1 MTPEDCKQCKNVHSY
16 INLSYTLLTPSQI
29 TDIAAQF
36 QFATDGISFRTL
48 HSGHIHDTYLLEC
61 GSSRYVLQRVNHLV
75 FKSPETVMENIRKAT
90 AFQLEYFR
98 SQQIN
103 AVIPELVMTRSGS
116 SFLKDDSGN
125 YWRAFTY
132 IPDTVS
138 FEEVQT
144 PEQAYE
150 AARMFGFFVRSLQDL
165 SAEELQETIPAFHN
179 AFSRRKA
186 FLQAILTGL
195 PDRIKTAATEITF
208 FEARGHIADKI
219 ASLLHQKDVPLRIV
233 HNDTKISNVLMAA
246 STGKGV
252 CAIDLDTVMPGTLLY
267 DFGDMMRTFLS
278 PAAEDET
285 DLDKVQIRMDVFE
298 SLAKGYW
305 SEVGEWITKAERD
318 NLVFGGMLMTYIM
331 GIRFLTDFLQGDVYY
346 KIYRPTHN
354 LDRSRT
360 QMRLLSLME
369 IHRGEMEAIISGL

>member
-1 MTPEDCKQCKNVHSY
+1 M
-16 INLSYTLLTPSQI
+16 LTPSQI
-29 TDIAAQF
+29 TEIAAQF

-61 GSSRYVLQRVNHLV
+61 GSLRYVLQRVNHLV

-103 AVIPELVMTRSGS
+103 AVIPELVTTRSGS
-116 SFLKDDSGN
+116 SFLKDEMGN

-150 AARMFGFFVRSLQDL
+150 AARMFGFFVRSLQYLPAD
-165 SAEELQETIPAFHN
+165 ELQETIPAFHN
-179 AFSRRKA
+179 AVSRRNA
-186 FLQAILTGL
+186 FLQAISTGL

-208 FEARGHIADKI
+208 FESRGHIADKI
-219 ASLLHQKDVPLRIV
+219 DHLLRQKEVPFRIV

-305 SEVGEWITKAERD
+305 SEVGEWITKAERE

-346 KIYRPTHN
+346 KIHRPTHN
-354 LDRSRT
+354 LDRSCT

-369 IHRGEMEAIISGL
+369 THREEMESIIAGL